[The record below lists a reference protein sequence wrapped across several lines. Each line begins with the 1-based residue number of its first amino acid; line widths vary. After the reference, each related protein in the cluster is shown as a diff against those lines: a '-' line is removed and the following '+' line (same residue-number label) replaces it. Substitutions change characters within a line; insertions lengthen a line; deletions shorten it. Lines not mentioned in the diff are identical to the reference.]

1 MIDENKKRK
10 IELNL
15 DYKIKKIDNL
25 LNGNTN
31 LELYIES
38 IKNSCMYSIC
48 FNTLGICIFKTS
60 NVCFR

>member
-31 LELYIES
+31 LRLSYI
-38 IKNSCMYSIC
+38 
-48 FNTLGICIFKTS
+48 
-60 NVCFR
+60 